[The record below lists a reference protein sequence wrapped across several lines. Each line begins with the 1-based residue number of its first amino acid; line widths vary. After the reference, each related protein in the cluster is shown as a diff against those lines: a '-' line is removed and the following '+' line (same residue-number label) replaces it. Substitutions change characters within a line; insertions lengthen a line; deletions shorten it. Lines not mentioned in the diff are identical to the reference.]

1 MPELLR
7 DPVARSLASAIAAL
21 SVSRGMFFAVSALY
35 FTRGVGLSAA
45 TVGIGLAIAGA
56 VGVVASYAGG
66 WLSDRCGADRLQQWA
81 LAANGVALLS
91 YAFAGDVA
99 TFVLVAACV
108 SAARGLQ
115 STAQMTLLAR
125 WYVGPERVAVRARLR
140 VVMNVGI
147 GIGTV
152 LAGLALVADT
162 AMAYRLTVMLVGALT
177 ILGTIPLVG
186 LRGRVPG
193 LADRMD
199 SSAQAQEPRGPSP
212 LRDRT
217 YVTSTALNAVLA
229 MHFGLTSIGLPL
241 WVADHTEAPTVV
253 VSALLVVN
261 TAYVA
266 LFQVR
271 ASRGTQDL
279 RKAAQS
285 VRRAGLLLLA
295 ACLLFAIAGHLGAA
309 AATAVLLLGALASS
323 AAETRGEAG
332 SWGMAFELADPARA
346 GAYQGLSQTGL
357 ALALMLGPAVVTTTA
372 IDHGTPGWIV
382 LGALF
387 ATTGA
392 ASALVANRAATR
404 REPRD
409 TSPSQHFQPEPP
421 SAAICRRSAE
431 TSTRRTSAG

>member
-1 MPELLR
+1 VPEFLR
-7 DPVARSLASAIAAL
+7 DPVARALASAIAAL

-45 TVGIGLAIAGA
+45 TVGIGLTIAGA
-56 VGVVASYAGG
+56 VGVLASYAGG
-66 WLSDRCGADRLQQWA
+66 RLSDRVGADRLQQWA

-91 YAFAGDVA
+91 YTFAGDVV

-108 SAARGLQ
+108 SASRGLQ

-147 GIGTV
+147 GIGTL
-152 LAGLALVADT
+152 LAGLALLVDT
-162 AMAYRLTVMLVGALT
+162 TTAYRVTVVLVGALT
-177 ILGTIPLVG
+177 MLGTIPLLG
-186 LRGRVPG
+186 LRRRVSG
-193 LADRMD
+193 LAERMD
-199 SSAQAQEPRGPSP
+199 ASAGAEAPRGPSP

-217 YVTSTALNAVLA
+217 YVASTVLNALLA
-229 MHFGLTSIGLPL
+229 MHFGLTSVGLPL

-253 VSALLVVN
+253 VSALLLVN
-261 TAYVA
+261 TVYVA

-279 RKAAQS
+279 RKAGRS
-285 VRRAGLLLLA
+285 VRQAGLLLLG
-295 ACLLFAIAGHLGAA
+295 ACLLFPVAGYLGAV
-309 AATAVLLLGALASS
+309 AATVVLLLGALASS

-357 ALALMLGPAVVTTTA
+357 ALAMMLAPAVVTSTA
-372 IDHGTPGWIV
+372 IDHGTTGWIV

-387 ATTGA
+387 AATGT
-392 ASALVANRAATR
+392 ASAVVANRAATH
-404 REPRD
+404 REQRNL
-409 TSPSQHFQPEPP
+409 
-421 SAAICRRSAE
+421 
-431 TSTRRTSAG
+431 STAGTTAG

>member
-1 MPELLR
+1 MPALLR
-7 DPVARSLASAIAAL
+7 DPVERALASAVAAL
-21 SVSRGMFFAVSALY
+21 SLSRGMFFAVSALY

-45 TVGIGLAIAGA
+45 TVGLGLAVAGG
-56 VGVVASYAGG
+56 VGVLASYAGG

-81 LAANGVALLS
+81 LAANGVALLG
-91 YAFAGDVA
+91 YALARDVG

-108 SAARGLQ
+108 SGSRGLQ

-125 WYVGPERVAVRARLR
+125 WFVGPERVAVRARLR

-147 GIGTV
+147 GIGTL

-162 AMAYRLTVMLVGALT
+162 ATAYRLTVVVVGAIT
-177 ILGTIPLVG
+177 ILGTVPLAG
-186 LRGRVPG
+186 LRRRVSG
-193 LADRMD
+193 LAERMD
-199 SSAQAQEPRGPSP
+199 ASAGPEAPRGPSP

-217 YVTSTALNAVLA
+217 YVVSTALNALLA
-229 MHFGLTSIGLPL
+229 IHFGLTSVGIPL

-279 RKAAQS
+279 RTAGRSA
-285 VRRAGLLLLA
+285 RRAGLLLLI
-295 ACLLFAIAGHLGAA
+295 ACLLFAVAGHLGAA
-309 AATAVLLLGALASS
+309 AATGVLLLGALASS
-323 AAETRGEAG
+323 AGETRGEAG

-372 IDHGTPGWIV
+372 IDHGTAGWV
-382 LGALF
+382 ALGALF
-387 ATTGA
+387 AATGTTIA
-392 ASALVANRAATR
+392 VVANRAAASRTR
-404 REPRD
+404 TAVTP
-409 TSPSQHFQPEPP
+409 
-421 SAAICRRSAE
+421 AAM
-431 TSTRRTSAG
+431 